1 MNSHLQSMDSNDPWG
16 KRWINQAPQLDLKA
30 ETGTK
35 HHGKARLLDNESRN
49 EIASR
54 RQSEVFK
61 ERSKL
66 GSEMGESRLLS
77 EDQSFKY
84 GKPAG
89 NLDFSAIFDENAH
102 FLYGRQRTRSG
113 HWPKANG
120 LRRLSEADR
129 LLARDAEWM
138 GNPFQK
144 RDHIEFEKG
153 VCRVTEHRI
162 GHSEIFLRELSRKT
176 AKYAEWAEYHPSV
189 DDLVLNRHRK
199 PSKKLFLKEQK
210 TFFMRKSNY
219 FWKFNPILF
228 DEVKPRSPC
237 ARSQSP
243 ASVSRT
249 SRKKPFNALTGIQTK
264 DNLPDSLDM
273 IKERMGLTRN
283 RRSAGMMSLNKVD
296 GVKRMLADLNGKRS
310 CTNFRIFD
318 EFIDGETSTRIE
330 LNKDKNQ
337 QPAGLFT
344 GHGTKEFNRRLSIDI
359 AGRRSLRKQELL
371 NGINQASQ
379 ELEPHADSK
388 FGASGHQRKHA
399 TKQQDADLQGSE
411 ESRSILISQLRVGEL
426 KLTPAKNIS
435 MASLY
440 AYETPIKERT
450 IKDIDEAERTSKK
463 GNTSFYVGH
472 INLISPSNFP
482 SFPDI
487 LNSKKIKLLKRQR
500 PSRPQISENH
510 QTIRKRAQQDASK
523 KTHLDTEIIDTLILL
538 GPPRPRRAIAYAGMP
553 SHQAHELGLNH
564 DNATQPQAEFQG
576 NRCFCKVTK
585 CLKRYCSCFSSGQPC
600 GPQCSCSGCSNQE
613 KNPER
618 DRIRARIKRKDPHA
632 FDSKVESGGHVKLL
646 RSGCRCSHTKC
657 QKKYCECFRNGVSC
671 GPHCRCKQC
680 QNGKVAVA
688 KPEIVVSAKGN
699 Y

>member
-1 MNSHLQSMDSNDPWG
+1 MNSYLQSMDSNDPWG
-16 KRWINQAPQLDLKA
+16 KRSVAQALHLDFKA
-30 ETGTK
+30 EPANK
-35 HHGKARLLDNESRN
+35 NQPKARHLDNESRN

-84 GKPAG
+84 GKTAG
-89 NLDFSAIFDENAH
+89 DLDFSAIFDENAH

-113 HWPKANG
+113 HWPKGNG

-144 RDHIEFEKG
+144 RDHLEFEKG
-153 VCRVTEHRI
+153 VFRVTQQRM

-228 DEVKPRSPC
+228 DEVKPVSSC

-249 SRKKPFNALTGIQTK
+249 SRKKPFKPLTDNTPK

-273 IKERMGLTRN
+273 IKERMGLPRN

-310 CTNFRIFD
+310 CSNFRLFD
-318 EFIDGETSTRIE
+318 EFIEGETSTRIE
-330 LNKDKNQ
+330 LNREKNQ
-337 QPAGLFT
+337 HPVGLFT
-344 GHGTKEFNRRLSIDI
+344 GSEMKEFNRRLSIDI
-359 AGRRSLRKQELL
+359 AGHRSLRKQELL
-371 NGINQASQ
+371 NEIKHTNQ
-379 ELEPHADSK
+379 ELEPWVDSK
-388 FGASGHQRKHA
+388 FGATGRGPKRSARDPDG
-399 TKQQDADLQGSE
+399 DLQGSE

-435 MASLY
+435 MGSLY
-440 AYETPIKERT
+440 AYETPIKERA

-463 GNTSFYVGH
+463 GNASFYVGH

-487 LNSKKIKLLKRQR
+487 LNSKKIKLLKRAKATR
-500 PSRPQISENH
+500 PKISENN
-510 QTIRKRAQQDASK
+510 QTIRKRAQKEASNK
-523 KTHLDTEIIDTLILL
+523 PHLESEIIDTLILL
-538 GPPRPRRAIAYAGMP
+538 GPPRPKRTIAYPGMP
-553 SHQAHELGLNH
+553 SHQAHQLGLNP
-564 DNATQPQAEFQG
+564 DNATQPQTEFQG

-671 GPHCRCKQC
+671 GPHCKCKQC
-680 QNGKVAVA
+680 QNGKVTAV
-688 KPEIVVSAKGN
+688 KPTIVVSSQVN